1 MANTQAMCNSFKTE
15 ILQAYHNFYATN
27 AARTINT
34 ADVFKGALYY
44 ASGSLG
50 AGTTVYSTT
59 SEVTSSTGTPPGSG
73 YGAGGLTITQT
84 NPALVSNS
92 AQWTPSAPL
101 VWTSVTIVAF
111 DALLVY
117 NSSQGNRAVSVHNF
131 GSQTINNGTFSLT
144 MPASGGLISIT

>member
-34 ADVFKGALYY
+34 ADTFKGALFY

-50 AGTTVYSTT
+50 AGTTIYSAT
-59 SEVTSSTGTPPGSG
+59 SEVTSSTANYT
-73 YGAGGLTITQT
+73 AGGNPFTQT
-84 NPALVSNS
+84 NPALVSGS

-101 VWTSVTIVAF
+101 VWTGVTIVAF

-117 NSSQGNRAVSVHNF
+117 NSSQGARAVSVHNF

-144 MPASGGLISIT
+144 MPVSGGLISIT